1 MKPHRK
7 IALRRRRPNDSAGFT
22 LVEAVFAIL
31 IFVIGI
37 LAVSNLFLVAASQ
50 THRAACLTAATTQAS
65 EALDVLKAIPFDNL
79 TPGGDLDG
87 DEAGFNMH
95 NHVPGVSM
103 VVTRWTIEAVT
114 PQFYYI
120 TVQAEPVS
128 ALGQNFGRVTFMTFR
143 TKTT

>member
-7 IALRRRRPNDSAGFT
+7 IALRRRRSDNAAGFT
-22 LVEAVFAIL
+22 LVEAVFAIV
-31 IFVIGI
+31 IFVIGL

-50 THRAACLTAATTQAS
+50 THRASCLTASTAQAS
-65 EALDVLKAIPFDNL
+65 QALDLLKAMPFDNL
-79 TPGGDLDG
+79 TPGGNLDD
-87 DEAGFNMH
+87 DEDGFNMH
-95 NHVPGVSM
+95 THVPGVSM
-103 VVTRWTIEAVT
+103 VVTRWTIEAVS